1 MDVVQSKRMCRKKER
16 IFNQLARRY
25 DVDENNYD
33 WDTIAGSKDSWI
45 EQLNEALNELVE
57 TAEEMIDDHRNA
69 MGGGEVQ
76 AWQSSIKEAEKVYAL
91 TIKKFYRPNPNGIQ
105 LPSSASLPPVQRIPR
120 FRPKLLKSIST
131 LMQTLPGKRV
141 RMKKLPTR
149 RKQRLPTILL
159 QPILPMMT
167 TTLMMMKMRQK

>member
-1 MDVVQSKRMCRKKER
+1 MISSKIYYPVSCTVVFVPFARLLLTNQFLTFSSMDVVQSKRMCRKKER

-76 AWQSSIKEAEKVYAL
+76 AWQLTSSSTDAY
-91 TIKKFYRPNPNGIQ
+91 FY
-105 LPSSASLPPVQRIPR
+105 LLSSCSSLVI
-120 FRPKLLKSIST
+120 KSIDIHHLQELHWKT
-131 LMQTLPGKRV
+131 LSS
-141 RMKKLPTR
+141 
-149 RKQRLPTILL
+149 L
-159 QPILPMMT
+159 QESS
-167 TTLMMMKMRQK
+167 